1 MIRKSALTSQYLRVF
16 LMLRICCLISC
27 WLLPA
32 MSLAFDQAAFTAAVE
47 LYTQRKP
54 LEAQR
59 AFEAL
64 ALTAPTQSDIQF
76 YLGRLALQ
84 RNDAAQAVV
93 YLEKAVALTPND
105 SRLHHRLGDAYG
117 LSARKAGMFAQM
129 SWANKCLASYEKAVA
144 LNPENLEARAALMN
158 YYLQAPSL
166 VGGSK
171 DKALAQALEIKRK
184 DPAAGRLA
192 MAAVYLAEK
201 KHALAF
207 QEYDEALRANPTD
220 YAALFQIGRL
230 AAITGEQ
237 PERGLKSLR
246 QCLELKPT
254 ENAPPHAAVHWRI
267 GFILAQQGDRVRA
280 RQAYEAALKLD
291 PQFAP
296 ARASLK
302 ELP

>member
-1 MIRKSALTSQYLRVF
+1 
-16 LMLRICCLISC
+16 MLRICRLISC

-32 MSLAFDQAAFTAAVE
+32 ISFAFDQAAFTAAVE

-84 RNDAAQAVV
+84 RNDAAQAVI
-93 YLEKAVALTPND
+93 YLEKAVAVSPND

-117 LSARKAGMFAQM
+117 LSARKAGLFAQM
-129 SWANKCLASYEKAVA
+129 GWANKCLASYEKAVA

-166 VGGSK
+166 VGGGK
-171 DKALAQALEIKRK
+171 DKALAQALAIKRK

-201 KHALAF
+201 KYDLAF
-207 QEYDEALRANPTD
+207 HEYDEALQVNPTD
-220 YAALFQIGRL
+220 YVALFQIGRL
-230 AAITGEQ
+230 AALTSQ
-237 PERGLKSLR
+237 QQERGLKALR
-246 QCLELKPT
+246 RCLELKPT

-267 GFILAQQGDRVRA
+267 GFILAQQGDPIHA
-280 RQAYEAALKLD
+280 REAYEAALTLD
-291 PQFAP
+291 PAFAP

-302 ELP
+302 ALP

>member
-1 MIRKSALTSQYLRVF
+1 
-16 LMLRICCLISC
+16 MLRICRLISC

-32 MSLAFDQAAFTAAVE
+32 ISFALDQAAYTAAVE
-47 LYTQRKP
+47 LYAQRKP

-64 ALTAPTQSDIQF
+64 ALTAPAQSDIQF

-105 SRLHHRLGDAYG
+105 SRLRHRLGDAYG
-117 LSARKAGMFAQM
+117 LSARKAGLFAQM
-129 SWANKCLASYEKAVA
+129 SWANKCLASYEQAVA
-144 LNPENLEARAALMN
+144 LNSKNLEARAALMN

-166 VGGSK
+166 VGGGK
-171 DKALAQALEIKRK
+171 DKALGQALEIKRQ
-184 DPAAGRLA
+184 DVAAGRLA
-192 MAAVYLAEK
+192 MAAVHLADK
-201 KHALAF
+201 KYALAF
-207 QEYDEALRANPTD
+207 QEYDEALRANPND
-220 YAALFQIGRL
+220 YTALFQVGRL

-237 PERGLKSLR
+237 PERGLKLLR

-267 GFILAQQGDRVRA
+267 GFILAQQGDHANA